1 MAYVFA
7 TLIIN
12 GRKTFADVPVHLKRD
27 VEAIL
32 KEKGYNNEGT
42 PVA

>member
-12 GRKTFADVPVHLKRD
+12 GRKTIDDVPANLKADVEK
-27 VEAIL
+27 IL
-32 KEKGYNNEGT
+32 KAKGYNNEAT
-42 PVA
+42 TD